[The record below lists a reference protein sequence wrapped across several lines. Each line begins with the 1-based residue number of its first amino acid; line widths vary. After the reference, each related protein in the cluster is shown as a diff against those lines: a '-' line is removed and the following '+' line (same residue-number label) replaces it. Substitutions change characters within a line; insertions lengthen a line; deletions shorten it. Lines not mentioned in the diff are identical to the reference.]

1 MSGTGGIRNRDVRFH
16 RDEAPPVTARPRST
30 QRWARDA
37 QRRRML
43 AASDMSSLVLVTL
56 AVAPPAAWSLTG
68 LLAGVAALPIALLAA
83 KTLGLYDRDHRV
95 LRVLTS
101 DEFGMLIGW
110 ALVVSV
116 LQGFVAQ
123 QLLGIPLGEDLA
135 LRAGLL
141 CIVAALSRAAA
152 RRIWRQVT
160 PPERVLI
167 VGDGPNAQALRRK
180 IELFPDMHL
189 HCPHE
194 PARGFL
200 HDRYGVRKMAKA
212 YDLTQ
217 IDRML
222 VSVDPL
228 DHAIVTDLLALCREE
243 QIKLGIVPPPQAA
256 FGTAVL
262 LDRVADLPVVQ
273 YSTWDTARSTL
284 LLKRCLDVAVSATMI
299 VILSPLLLLVAA
311 AIKLDSRGPVFFV
324 QLRAGRDR
332 KPFRMVKF
340 RSMVADAEHRLPDLV
355 DIAQLIDPVF
365 KIERDPRVTRV
376 GRLLRRASLDELPQ
390 LFNVLTGSM
399 SIVGPRPEQLELVE
413 RYPSEHLIRFSVKP
427 GLTGP
432 MQVYG
437 RGHLSFDERLAVDR
451 DYVENLSIARDLNIL
466 LMTIGVVLHG
476 RGAY

>member
-1 MSGTGGIRNRDVRFH
+1 MSGTGELREREARFE
-16 RDEAPPVTARPRST
+16 RDEAPRVVPRPRAKR
-30 QRWARDA
+30 RWALDA

-43 AASDMSSLVLVTL
+43 AATDMCAVVLVTL
-56 AVAPPAAWSLTG
+56 AVGPPAVWSPKG
-68 LLAGVAALPIALLAA
+68 FIAVAAALPIVLLTA

-95 LRVLTS
+95 LRALTT
-101 DEFGMLIGW
+101 DELGTLFGW

-123 QLLGIPLGEDLA
+123 QFLGVPLGADLG
-135 LRAGLL
+135 LRAVLL

-167 VGDGPNAQALRRK
+167 VGDGPNAEALRRK

-189 HCPHE
+189 ECPHE
-194 PARGFL
+194 PACGFL
-200 HDRYGVRKMAKA
+200 HGHEGVARLAAA
-212 YDLTQ
+212 YDLTR
-217 IDRML
+217 IDRIL

-228 DHAIVTDLLALCREE
+228 GGAVVSDLLQLCRAE
-243 QIKLGIVPPPQAA
+243 QTKLGIVPPPQAA

-262 LDRVADLPVVQ
+262 LDHVADLPLVQ

-284 LLKRCLDVAVSATMI
+284 LLKRCLDVVVSATML
-299 VILSPLLLLVAA
+299 VVLTPLLLVIAA

-324 QLRAGRDR
+324 QLRAGRER
-332 KPFRMVKF
+332 TPFRMVKF
-340 RSMVADAEHRLPDLV
+340 RSMVADAEHLLPDLV
-355 DIAQLIDPVF
+355 DLTQLTDPVF
-365 KIERDPRVTRV
+365 KIEGDPRVTRV
-376 GRLLRRASLDELPQ
+376 GRLLRRTSLDELPQ
-390 LFNVLTGSM
+390 LFNVLAGTMSM
-399 SIVGPRPEQLELVE
+399 VGPRPEQLELVA
-413 RYPSEHLIRFSVKP
+413 RYPPAHGIRFAVKP
-427 GLTGP
+427 GVTGP

-437 RGHLSFDERLAVDR
+437 RGHLSFAERLAVDR
-451 DYVENLSIARDLNIL
+451 DYVENLSIARDLSIL

>member
-1 MSGTGGIRNRDVRFH
+1 MSKTGEVQNREIRFQ
-16 RDEAPPVTARPRST
+16 RDEAARLAPRPRST
-30 QRWARDA
+30 RRWALDA

-43 AASDMSSLVLVTL
+43 AVSDMSSLVLVTL
-56 AVAPPAAWSLTG
+56 AVAPPAAWTLMG
-68 LLAGVAALPIALLAA
+68 VAALVAALPIGLLTA

-95 LRVLTS
+95 LRVLTT
-101 DEFGMLIGW
+101 DEFGTLIGW
-110 ALVVSV
+110 ALVVTV

-123 QLLGIPLGEDLA
+123 QLLGVPLGDELA
-135 LRAGLL
+135 LRAAVL

-160 PPERVLI
+160 HPERVLI

-189 HCPHE
+189 HCPHK
-194 PARGFL
+194 PAGGFL
-200 HDRYGVRKMAKA
+200 HDRHGVARMAEA

-217 IDRML
+217 IDRIL

-228 DHAIVTDLLALCREE
+228 DHAIVTDLLALCRAE
-243 QIKLGIVPPPQAA
+243 QMKLGIVPPPQAA

-262 LDRVADLPVVQ
+262 LDRVADLPLVQ

-284 LLKRCLDVAVSATMI
+284 LLKRCLDVAVSATML
-299 VILSPLLLLVAA
+299 VILTPLLLVIAA

-332 KPFRMVKF
+332 QPFRMAKF
-340 RSMVADAEHRLPDLV
+340 RTMVADAEHRLPELV
-355 DIAQLIDPVF
+355 DFEQLIDPVF

-376 GRLLRRASLDELPQ
+376 GRLLRRTSLDELPQ
-390 LFNVLTGSM
+390 LFNVLVGSM

-413 RYPSEHLIRFSVKP
+413 RYPPEHLIRFAVKP

-451 DYVENLSIARDLNIL
+451 DYVENLSIARDLSIL